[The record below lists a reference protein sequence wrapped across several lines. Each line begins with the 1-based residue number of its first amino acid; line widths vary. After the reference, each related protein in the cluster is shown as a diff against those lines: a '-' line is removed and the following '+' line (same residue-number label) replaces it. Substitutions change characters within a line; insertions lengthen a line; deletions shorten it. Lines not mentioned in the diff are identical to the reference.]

1 MVPPERQA
9 ESYLD
14 AAYWCSTTMSLLDFD
29 GSVKYVWNPFTLAQ
43 LKEKLNTPVP
53 FDKYLECVASKNDA
67 SCVPPTD
74 KIFEQ
79 QQISLLAVY
88 QRCLTNYQEQR
99 WDQGAFVMFNTTLQ
113 KRYRLDRAGLSRR
126 VEDRFGVG
134 DCLLSQ
140 QAVGADNSFCLR
152 DRFLKGTRS
161 MDYFSYAQIP
171 PSKTSTSDVVDACLT
186 FSGPSK
192 STDPGVRGVFLNCLE
207 NNADNPGCNIPQMLW
222 SGRSTNKIPVATQH
236 AMNIADKSRRQQLA
250 QGTIDSAK
258 ASVMSAIAAMNNWDG
273 NMLKITIFST
283 ECKCCFRCFLQKR
296 H

>member
-1 MVPPERQA
+1 MVPLERQK

-43 LKEKLNTPVP
+43 LKEKLNSPVP
-53 FDKYLECVASKNDA
+53 FDQYLECVASKNDA
-67 SCVPPTD
+67 SCVPPND

-126 VEDRFGVG
+126 VDDRFGVG
-134 DCLLSQ
+134 ECLLSQ

-152 DRFLKGTRS
+152 DVFLKGSTS
-161 MDYFSYAQIP
+161 MDYFAYAQI
-171 PSKTSTSDVVDACLT
+171 SQSEAATSDVVDACLT

-192 STDPGVRGVFLNCLE
+192 SKDTGVKEVFLNCLE
-207 NNADNPGCNIPQMLW
+207 NNANNHGCDIPQMLW

-236 AMNIADKSRRQQLA
+236 TMNIADNSRRQQLA
-250 QGTIDSAK
+250 QGAIDSAR
-258 ASVMSAIAAMNNWDG
+258 ANVMSAIAAMNNWDG
-273 NMLKITIFST
+273 GLLKITIFST
-283 ECKCCFRCFLQKR
+283 ECKSVFTFCFL
-296 H
+296 